1 MFASLRRCIDCPLE
15 YSNTHLRRQIV
26 VTVAENLEFFWPVLS
41 QHIKG
46 NYGHLRIDKATYDKK
61 KKDGTITQQE
71 KEDFECP
78 GPFSLIGYL
87 KALMRRNFWGDEM
100 VLMISSMM
108 WQVGITVLTGETL
121 RCIKFRHSNALSK
134 ADIILIRSG
143 SNHYVPAGE
152 FCLHF
157 MPQRLIFS
165 PKRL

>member
-1 MFASLRRCIDCPLE
+1 M
-15 YSNTHLRRQIV
+15 
-26 VTVAENLEFFWPVLS
+26 VTAAENPEFFWPVLS

-46 NYGHLRIDKATYDKK
+46 NYGHLRLDTATYDKK

-78 GPFSLIGYL
+78 CPFSLISYL
-87 KALMRRNFWGDEM
+87 KALMKRTFWGDKM

-121 RCIKFRHSNALSK
+121 RCIKFRHRNALSK

-143 SNHYVPAGE
+143 GNHYIPAGK
-152 FCLHF
+152 CCPHF
-157 MPQRLIFS
+157 IPQQLIFV
-165 PKRL
+165 PKRLYITTQRLVFLLQRSSL